1 MQCCNFSLG
10 DLAQEQASIKA
21 FDAPEGPGPWALK
34 MNGQWFKAPASW
46 PGRAVNTGGRHIYIP
61 PEHPSVRVKEG
72 NYNAGTK
79 HLQRFNDPKFRAAN
93 AAMLRPN
100 PFENV
105 FFNVAPRGGLL
116 SAGREFQSE
125 DANYDSE
132 GGFLYPGLKPG
143 DPEATRLNDW
153 WRRNSFDNR
162 WGYPRGL
169 TLNWLR
175 MYTDPANGYRKYR
188 QWTAQDFKRFG
199 ERWWL
204 ADHGFIC
211 PPDEIVSLTNLA
223 IQKQRERAAAQTEG
237 PYSVHYPWIIGPLSQ
252 CSKSS
257 RSRRYDMLR
266 KVAVV
271 AGVVVGAV
279 FLGPAIVGGLKTG
292 GAAVM
297 AKGGAVAA
305 KVGGA
310 VMKGGTLVAGAAGF
324 GGGAGGIVETA
335 KTVIPKVIDGV
346 NAARTIEAIK
356 NGEVPPPPINLQ
368 GDNFTDWAFAI
379 AQNELEAKT
388 QEKITANEALILRQ
402 EIEDQQRI
410 AAATLEREQRLTQQ
424 PIQQYPYPQVSPEV
438 QVVMQ
443 GEQKT
448 DDTMKFALMA
458 GIPVLAMLLMKG

>member
-1 MQCCNFSLG
+1 
-10 DLAQEQASIKA
+10 
-21 FDAPEGPGPWALK
+21 
-34 MNGQWFKAPASW
+34 MNGQWFKVPAKLFAPG
-46 PGRAVNTGGRHIYIP
+46 GRAVNMGGRHIYIP
-61 PEHPSVRVKEG
+61 PEHPSVRVKE
-72 NYNAGTK
+72 NQYNAGTK

-100 PFENV
+100 PFENL

-125 DANYDSE
+125 GFGYDSE
-132 GGFLYPGLKPG
+132 GGWIYPDLKPG
-143 DPEATRLNDW
+143 DPEATRLNQW
-153 WRRNSFDNR
+153 YQQNSFDNR

-175 MYTDPANGYRKYR
+175 MYTDPATGYRKYR
-188 QWTAQDFKRFG
+188 QWTREDFKRFG

-223 IQKQRERAAAQTEG
+223 VSKQAERSAAQTEG

-257 RSRRYDMLR
+257 RSRRYDNLR

-279 FLGPAIVGGLKTG
+279 FLGPSIVGALKTG

-305 KVGGA
+305 KIGGA
-310 VMKGGTLVAGAAGF
+310 IS
-324 GGGAGGIVETA
+324 GAGSIAAAA
-335 KTVIPKVIDGV
+335 KDTIPKVIDGV

-356 NGEVPPPPINLQ
+356 NGEVPPPPINLE

-379 AQNELEAKT
+379 AQNELESQT
-388 QEKITANEALILRQ
+388 QEKISEQEAMILRE

-410 AAATLEREQRLTQQ
+410 AAAELSRQQ
-424 PIQQYPYPQVSPEV
+424 IPVQQYPMQQVPPQV
-438 QVVMQ
+438 QVVMA

-448 DDTMKFALMA
+448 DDTMKMVLMA
-458 GIPVLAMLLMKG
+458 GIPIAAMLLMKG

>member
-1 MQCCNFSLG
+1 MQCCNFLGLG

-34 MNGQWFKAPASW
+34 ADGSWFKVPAKLFAPG
-46 PGRAVNTGGRHIYIP
+46 GRAVNTGGRHIYIP

-72 NYNAGTK
+72 QYNAGTK

-100 PFENV
+100 PFENL

-125 DANYDSE
+125 DANYSSE
-132 GGFLYPGLKPG
+132 GGYLYPGLEHT
-143 DPEATRLNDW
+143 DPVATRLNQW
-153 WRRNSFDNR
+153 YLQNSFDNR

-188 QWTAQDFKRFG
+188 PFTQQDFKRFG

-223 IQKQRERAAAQTEG
+223 TSKQRERQAAQTEG
-237 PYSVHYPWIIGPLSQ
+237 RYSVHYPWAIGPMSQ

-257 RSRRYDMLR
+257 RSRRYDLLR

-297 AKGGAVAA
+297 AKGGAVVA
-305 KVGGA
+305 KVGG
-310 VMKGGTLVAGAAGF
+310 VIGGTTGAISAGAA
-324 GGGAGGIVETA
+324 AI
-335 KTVIPKVIDGV
+335 IPKVIDGV
-346 NAARTIEAIK
+346 NAARTVKAIK
-356 NGEVPPPPINLQ
+356 DGEVPPPPISLQ

-388 QEKITANEALILRQ
+388 QEKISEQEAMILREERQ
-402 EIEDQQRI
+402 DQQRI
-410 AAATLEREQRLTQQ
+410 VEREQRLTQQ